1 MAILYHPITILA
13 LFQFVDIILGVIAA
27 MVNKSFTSTTM
38 KLGLLKDFGIFAAV
52 TVVYVFIGSI
62 NPVELG
68 VPKNLHVDILGANVP
83 LTPTV
88 GAKLFIYLFIL
99 NQISSW
105 FENLDAAGVPVP
117 ALVRKVF
124 LKVNDTINEK
134 EV

>member
-1 MAILYHPITILA
+1 MAILYHPITMLA

-27 MVNKSFTSTTM
+27 MVNKSFTSKAM
-38 KLGLLKDFGIFAAV
+38 KIGLLKDFGIFAAV
-52 TVVYVFIGSI
+52 TVVYVFIDSL

-68 VPKNLHVDILGANVP
+68 FPANMHVNVLGATIP
-83 LTPTV
+83 LTPSV
-88 GAKLFIYLFIL
+88 GAKLFTYLFIL

-117 ALVRKVF
+117 PIVRKVF